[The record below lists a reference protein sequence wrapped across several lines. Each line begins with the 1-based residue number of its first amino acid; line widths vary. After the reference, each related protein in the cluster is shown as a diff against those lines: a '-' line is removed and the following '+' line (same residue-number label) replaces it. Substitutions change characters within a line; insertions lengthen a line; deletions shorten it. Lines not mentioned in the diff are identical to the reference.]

1 MRTIHSRGMDI
12 KAEKLYLIEQLARL
26 EDIKAIQQIK
36 DLLSFRK
43 EPIAGY
49 NPDGG
54 PITRSELVAR
64 ARDSNNAI
72 KEGRVI
78 SIEDLE
84 KESENW

>member
-1 MRTIHSRGMDI
+1 MRTILFRGMDI

-26 EDIKAIQQIK
+26 EDIEIIQQIK
-36 DLLSFRK
+36 DLLSSQK

-49 NPDGG
+49 KPDGS
-54 PITRSELVAR
+54 PITRSELIAR
-64 ARDSNNAI
+64 ARDSNKAI
-72 KEGRVI
+72 KEGKLT

>member
-1 MRTIHSRGMDI
+1 MRTIYYSGMDI
-12 KAEKLYLIEQLARL
+12 KAEKSYLIEQLARL
-26 EDIKAIQQIK
+26 EDIEIIYQIK
-36 DLLSFRK
+36 DILSSQK

-49 NPDGG
+49 KPGGG

-64 ARDSNNAI
+64 ARDSNKAI

-78 SIEDLE
+78 SIEDME

>member
-1 MRTIHSRGMDI
+1 MDI

-26 EDIKAIQQIK
+26 EDIKIIHQIK
-36 DLLSFRK
+36 DLLSSQK
-43 EPIAGY
+43 EPIVGY
-49 NPDGG
+49 KPDGG
-54 PITRSELVAR
+54 PITRSELIVR
-64 ARDSNNAI
+64 ARDSNKAI

>member
-1 MRTIHSRGMDI
+1 MRTIYYSGMDI

-26 EDIKAIQQIK
+26 EDIEIIHQIK
-36 DLLSFRK
+36 DILSSQK

-49 NPDGG
+49 KPGGG

-64 ARDSNNAI
+64 ARDSNKAI

-84 KESENW
+84 KESGNW

>member
-1 MRTIHSRGMDI
+1 MNS
-12 KAEKLYLIEQLARL
+12 Q
-26 EDIKAIQQIK
+26 
-36 DLLSFRK
+36 K

-49 NPDGG
+49 KPDGG
-54 PITRSELVAR
+54 PITKSELVAR
-64 ARDSNNAI
+64 ARDSNKAI

>member
-1 MRTIHSRGMDI
+1 MRRIHYKGMDI
-12 KAEKLYLIEQLARL
+12 KAEKLHLIEQLARL
-26 EDIKAIQQIK
+26 EDIQIIQQIK
-36 DLLSFRK
+36 DLLSSQK
-43 EPIAGY
+43 DPIAGY
-49 NPDGG
+49 KPDGG

-64 ARDSNNAI
+64 ATDSNKAI

>member
-1 MRTIHSRGMDI
+1 MDI

-26 EDIKAIQQIK
+26 EDIEIIHQIK
-36 DLLSFRK
+36 DILSSQK

-49 NPDGG
+49 KPGGG

-64 ARDSNNAI
+64 ARDSNKAI

-84 KESENW
+84 KESGNW

>member
-1 MRTIHSRGMDI
+1 MRTIYYSGMDI

-26 EDIKAIQQIK
+26 EDIEIIYQIK
-36 DLLSFRK
+36 DILSSQK

-49 NPDGG
+49 KPGGG

-64 ARDSNNAI
+64 ARDSNKAI

-78 SIEDLE
+78 SIEDME

>member
-1 MRTIHSRGMDI
+1 MRTIHDRGMDI

-26 EDIKAIQQIK
+26 EDIEIIHQIK
-36 DLLSFRK
+36 DILSSQK

-49 NPDGG
+49 KPGGG

-64 ARDSNNAI
+64 ARDSNKAI

-78 SIEDLE
+78 SIEELE

>member
-1 MRTIHSRGMDI
+1 MRTIYREMDI

-26 EDIKAIQQIK
+26 EDIKIIQQIK
-36 DLLSFRK
+36 NILSSQSD
-43 EPIAGY
+43 PVVGY
-49 NPDGG
+49 NPGG
-54 PITRSELVAR
+54 EPITKSELIAR
-64 ARDSNNAI
+64 AKASNKAI